1 MRTRKLTQT
10 LKHVHMQVNLLL
22 RLCPLVPYNLM
33 NFLMGLTATRVEDYA
48 IGCFVGAWF
57 LSCLGLMPRLTEN

>member
-1 MRTRKLTQT
+1 MHAHTNLPKCT
-10 LKHVHMQVNLLL
+10 LQVNLLL

-48 IGCFVGAWF
+48 IGCFVGARF
-57 LSCLGLMPRLTEN
+57 VVLHGLDSMPPIEA